1 MTLRYP
7 VVAVSVMLAWAAG
20 PALAYSVH
28 TFEALGASRIEACAT
43 ATKDAE
49 AATDEHTHGRL
60 KSVGAC
66 QCSHE
71 SHPKDAG
78 QWRCL
83 VEAIRTN

>member
-7 VVAVSVMLAWAAG
+7 VVAVSLTLACVAG
-20 PALAYSVH
+20 PAQAYSVR
-28 TFEALGASRIEACAT
+28 TFEAPGASRIEACAT

-49 AATDEHTHGRL
+49 AAKDEQIHGRL

-66 QCSHE
+66 QCSHD
-71 SHPKDAG
+71 SHAKGSG

-83 VEAIRTN
+83 VQAIRTN